1 MITQSQIIELYKYD
15 EWANFKLLDAIG
27 QLENEELIRDLSS
40 SFSSVRDT
48 IVHILGA
55 EELWL
60 SRWMGE
66 QGRTLLNSNDFST
79 VDTLTKRWGHFIV
92 QLNSYLDSLKEENLM
107 EEINYKN
114 LKGIPY
120 SLELWKQMLHV
131 INHSTYHRGQV
142 VTMIRQLKK
151 QPPSLDLINYYL
163 EHK

>member
-1 MITQSQIIELYKYD
+1 MISKSQLIDLYKYD
-15 EWANFKLLDAIG
+15 DWANFKLLDGIR
-27 QLENEELIRDLSS
+27 QLENEEFIRDLSS

-48 IVHILGA
+48 MVHILGA

-66 QGRTLLNSNDFST
+66 QGRSLLNANNF
-79 VDTLTKRWGHFIV
+79 LTADALSKRWSDFGKL
-92 QLNSYLDSLKEENLM
+92 LNSYLDSLKEENLM
-107 EEINYKN
+107 EEISYKN

-142 VTMIRQLKK
+142 ITMLRQLKK